1 MPATYGRVREA
12 TNLNFQIM
20 EQINRI
26 EIKGKIGNVRITD
39 FEDGQSANLSVATN
53 YIYKSRD
60 GHAVIETMW
69 FNVCAWKG
77 RNMPEDFKLLQKG
90 KTVHVT
96 GRMREREFTGADG
109 AVKKITEVIASRME
123 IVEDE
128 D

>member
-1 MPATYGRVREA
+1 
-12 TNLNFQIM
+12 
-20 EQINRI
+20 
-26 EIKGKIGNVRITD
+26 
-39 FEDGQSANLSVATN
+39 
-53 YIYKSRD
+53 
-60 GHAVIETMW
+60 
-69 FNVCAWKG
+69 
-77 RNMPEDFKLLQKG
+77 MPEDFKLLQKG

>member
-1 MPATYGRVREA
+1 
-12 TNLNFQIM
+12 
-20 EQINRI
+20 
-26 EIKGKIGNVRITD
+26 
-39 FEDGQSANLSVATN
+39 
-53 YIYKSRD
+53 
-60 GHAVIETMW
+60 MW